1 MERLESVMARSFEKK
16 TCPRCGQ
23 LLYADMTVCYGC
35 LYDFTRKDNGPSE
48 PAAAKTVAAKTV
60 AAKPAAAKTA
70 AVVSADAERG
80 GVAPPEP
87 GPSGREREDS
97 ALSGK
102 PGPRPLSTPIGSPDD
117 NEVTTLLDGPSV
129 IEGPHAVCVRT
140 DSADV
145 LVPLGEKGLC
155 VGRGSGNQVVLR
167 EKSVSRRHLRI
178 LPAEEGAEVR
188 DLGSTNP
195 AKYRGRPLRGTVL
208 VPWGG
213 EVELGGV
220 VLSMCE

>member
-1 MERLESVMARSFEKK
+1 MARSFEKK

-48 PAAAKTVAAKTV
+48 PAAAKKIDAGGGAAAPSSPMSPGDGRVAAAPG
-60 AAKPAAAKTA
+60 AASAARPG
-70 AVVSADAERG
+70 SAPVEMA
-80 GVAPPEP
+80 
-87 GPSGREREDS
+87 
-97 ALSGK
+97 
-102 PGPRPLSTPIGSPDD
+102 DD
-117 NEVTTLLDGPSV
+117 NESTMVLDGPPANEV
-129 IEGPHAVCVRT
+129 PHAVWVRAG
-140 DSADV
+140 SADV
-145 LVPLGEKGLC
+145 MVPLGEEGLC

-167 EKSVSRRHLRI
+167 EKSVSRRHLRV
-178 LPAEEGAEVR
+178 LPAEGGAEVR

-195 AKYRGRPLRGTVL
+195 AWYRGRPLRGSV
-208 VPWGG
+208 VIPWGG